1 MPNYSHFSRRTVLAG
16 IAAAAGASTV
26 KSLAAERD
34 QQGGSAVQAG
44 RRDVI
49 VIGAGVLGTWTAWH
63 LLKLGR
69 KVLLLDAWGPAH
81 ARASSGGE
89 SRMTRT
95 VYGRDEIY
103 TRLAWE
109 SLDQWRW
116 LSGRS
121 GLPIFHPTGVVF
133 FFGRPEP
140 YATQSIEVHQR
151 IGIPLEVLDRAA
163 LAKRFPQIAWDGIEF
178 GLHEPDRGVLMA
190 RRAVQT
196 LLQEFVAAG
205 GEYRQA
211 AILPPKPDASF
222 DSVRT
227 TDGESLSASRFVFAC
242 GPWLPKIFPEIL
254 AQRIFPTRQEV
265 FFFAPP
271 AGDARYL
278 PAHLPGWAD
287 FNDGDIFYGIPDL
300 ESRGLKVAHD
310 RHGPPIDPDIGDRT
324 PTPAVIAKVREYMQR
339 RFPAMADRPL
349 VEARVCQYE
358 NSSNGDL
365 LIDRHPQWE
374 NVVLLGAGSGH
385 GFKHGPAVGSYT
397 AQLVMG
403 TNQNIEP
410 RFSLQSKAA
419 QQRRDVH

>member
-1 MPNYSHFSRRTVLAG
+1 
-16 IAAAAGASTV
+16 
-26 KSLAAERD
+26 
-34 QQGGSAVQAG
+34 
-44 RRDVI
+44 
-49 VIGAGVLGTWTAWH
+49 
-63 LLKLGR
+63 
-69 KVLLLDAWGPAH
+69 
-81 ARASSGGE
+81 
-89 SRMTRT
+89 MTRT

-133 FFGRPEP
+133 FFGRHEP

-242 GPWLPKIFPEIL
+242 GPWLPKICPEIL

>member
-133 FFGRPEP
+133 FFGRREP

-242 GPWLPKIFPEIL
+242 GPWLPKVFPEIL

>member
-133 FFGRPEP
+133 FFGRHEP

-190 RRAVQT
+190 RRAVQI

>member
-1 MPNYSHFSRRTVLAG
+1 MPNTLHFSRRTVLAG

-26 KSLAAERD
+26 KALAAERE
-34 QQGGSAVQAG
+34 QGGSAVQAG

-49 VIGAGVLGTWTAWH
+49 VVGAGVFGAWTAWH

-133 FFGRPEP
+133 FFGRHEP